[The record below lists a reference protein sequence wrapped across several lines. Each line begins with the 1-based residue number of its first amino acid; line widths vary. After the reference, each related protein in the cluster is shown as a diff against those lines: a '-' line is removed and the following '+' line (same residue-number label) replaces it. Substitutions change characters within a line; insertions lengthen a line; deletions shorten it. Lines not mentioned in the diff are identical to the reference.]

1 MRKRVINLVKVVTPR
16 GLTNDPGHGSIK
28 MTPKAVG
35 REERGHTLH
44 TPFQRLSEILRLEV
58 LGPEMSQQSKVPPS
72 FVV

>member
-35 REERGHTLH
+35 REERDI
-44 TPFQRLSEILRLEV
+44 PSIL
-58 LGPEMSQQSKVPPS
+58 PS
-72 FVV
+72 SG